1 MPIERL
7 LGGTAQRSLS
17 TEKNLERG
25 RIVKC
30 SKEVRF
36 VFQCKICCNQMFL
49 SLSFLRMNNLFIK
62 PLFLLKNI
70 FISDQVSH
78 LLPIATDCMSTK
90 FSRNFFSR
98 YFLQKA
104 ELAKL
109 VLKNI
114 LKKFAKKS
122 FGSRFKKIDLNV
134 TDYLL

>member
-1 MPIERL
+1 MPIESV
-7 LGGTAQRSLS
+7 LGQTAQRNLS
-17 TEKNLERG
+17 TEKKLERG

-36 VFQCKICCNQMFL
+36 VFYSKICCNQTFL

-62 PLFLLKNI
+62 LLFLLKNV
-70 FISDQVSH
+70 FISDEVSH
-78 LLPIATDCMSTK
+78 LVPTATGLSSK
-90 FSRNFFSR
+90 FSRTFFSR

-122 FGSRFKKIDLNV
+122 FGWRFKKIDLNV

>member
-1 MPIERL
+1 MPIESVLR
-7 LGGTAQRSLS
+7 GTAQRNLR
-17 TEKNLERG
+17 TEENLERG

-36 VFQCKICCNQMFL
+36 FFQSKICCNQTFLYLPFL
-49 SLSFLRMNNLFIK
+49 SMNNLFIK
-62 PLFLLKNI
+62 PLFFCLKI
-70 FISDQVSH
+70 FIYISSKSSRTH
-78 LLPIATDCMSTK
+78 GNRLSTK
-90 FSRNFFSR
+90 FSRNIFPR
-98 YFLQKA
+98 NGLQKA

-114 LKKFAKKS
+114 LKKKIAKKS